1 MRLADQ
7 LSCSGDW
14 LFRHRS
20 HLPIVFLPLLVALSS
35 RAGYPF
41 GSHALDLAWEV
52 TCFLISAAGLAIRV
66 VTVGTAPHGTSGR
79 NTGAQKARVL
89 NTTGP
94 YSIVRHPLYLGNYV
108 IALGISSAPRTW
120 YLPVIVSLSALLYYE
135 RIAMREEQFLQEK
148 FGDEFHAW
156 AARVP
161 AIIPTFRLYRPPA
174 VRFSW
179 RRAIRGEFYGVLT
192 ITGSF
197 FAMDVTQEVAMTG
210 RLAIEPL
217 WGGVFVVGAALF
229 IVLRTMKKRGRL
241 ADPGGGG

>member
-14 LFRHRS
+14 LFRHRG
-20 HLPIVFLPLLVALSS
+20 HLPIVFLPVLLALSS
-35 RAGYPF
+35 RAGHPF

-52 TCFLISAAGLAIRV
+52 TCFLISTAGLAIRV

-79 NTGAQKARVL
+79 NTRAQKARVL

-94 YSIVRHPLYLGNYV
+94 YSVVRHPLYLGNYL
-108 IALGISSAPRTW
+108 IALGISSTPRTW

-161 AIIPTFRLYRPPA
+161 AIIPAFRLYRPAA

-197 FAMDVTQEVAMTG
+197 FAMDVAQEVAMTG
-210 RLAIEPL
+210 RLAIDPL
-217 WGGVFVVGAALF
+217 WGGVFVIGAALF
-229 IVLRTMKKRGRL
+229 IVLRTMKKRGPL